1 VYALVAPFPTISDGV
16 TLKELQSAWKGQGG
30 PAFKG
35 KPIFL
40 SPPTA
45 AGFTLLWGKPA
56 TDAVQIVDEKEI
68 SELAWASRPSWAI
81 VPFEQLQPTWK
92 VLRVEGKSPYD
103 QVFSDYPLTLYF
115 KLDGD
120 AAALKAVAELNP
132 NSNGLTHLAGNRD
145 PQKLSSVVMTGTTA
159 LVRAT
164 ADRMEKNGVN
174 YPARDI
180 LPWLKDADITHISN
194 EISFNPQCPT
204 PLPADPRLVFCS
216 NPKYI
221 ALLETIGADVIDL
234 TGNHLNDY
242 GSDWLKYTL
251 DLYQQKGMKT
261 FAGGVNQQA
270 AQLPAIL
277 EHHGNR
283 FAFIGCNASGP
294 PNDWATETRPGSLK
308 CDYEW
313 LEKEVGQLRS
323 QGYLPIVTF
332 QYFESYDPRPN
343 KDQVADF
350 RRISQAGA
358 VIVSGSQAHRP
369 QAMEF
374 NGSQFIHYGLG
385 NLFFDQMDTPWTGTR
400 QEFIDRHIFYD
411 GRYLGVE
418 LLTAMLEDY
427 ARPRPMTQAERIE
440 FLTQMF
446 AVSGW

>member
-1 VYALVAPFPTISDGV
+1 
-16 TLKELQSAWKGQGG
+16 
-30 PAFKG
+30 
-35 KPIFL
+35 
-40 SPPTA
+40 
-45 AGFTLLWGKPA
+45 
-56 TDAVQIVDEKEI
+56 
-68 SELAWASRPSWAI
+68 
-81 VPFEQLQPTWK
+81 
-92 VLRVEGKSPYD
+92 
-103 QVFSDYPLTLYF
+103 
-115 KLDGD
+115 
-120 AAALKAVAELNP
+120 
-132 NSNGLTHLAGNRD
+132 
-145 PQKLSSVVMTGTTA
+145 
-159 LVRAT
+159 
-164 ADRMEKNGVN
+164 MEKNGVN